1 LLDPISYE
9 TAKNASIAAAEG
21 GVSRCANAVTT
32 EDDFYYYSDDNQKL
46 YYVDDYY
53 YYNGFAGEDA
63 SESQSISIAR
73 RHTKHKIVHKVPTYA
88 YAAAV
93 AVLASFVACIVLYC
107 RWKREKSRAM
117 LNGSLVRFT
126 QLPTDDD
133 DAVFE
138 NTAVGDADVNPFR
151 SDGTSRLDRYGSL

>member
-1 LLDPISYE
+1 MC
-9 TAKNASIAAAEG
+9 AK
-21 GVSRCANAVTT
+21 AVAT
-32 EDDFYYYSDDNQKL
+32 EDYYYNYQDDNQKI

-63 SESQSISIAR
+63 SASHSISISR
-73 RHTKHKIVHKVPTYA
+73 RHTKHKFVHKVPTYA

-93 AVLASFVACIVLYC
+93 AVLASFMACIVLYC

-117 LNGSLVRFT
+117 LNGSFVRFT

-133 DAVFE
+133 DSVFS
-138 NTAVGDADVNPFR
+138 NTAVGEDDVNPFR
-151 SDGTSRLDRYGSL
+151 SDGSSRLDRYGSL